1 MLCIKTGMRNEYDI
15 AKRYASWD
23 RTLVLTGKQTL
34 NDLLEHVPKT
44 CTAIMSFGMCGGL
57 RPGVVVGQTVIASYL
72 IGPNGDNYPCN
83 SAWQHN
89 LFKKTHHFVQP
100 YYSSG
105 KFNQA
110 NTQEQRAAIHKKTGA
125 WCIDDES
132 LFVAQFAVKRG
143 IPFAIARNLSDQWDD
158 DVSVT
163 AGILNSQGEPQ
174 TLAVL
179 GALFKAPITM
189 VKIGLDYRRSQ
200 AGLKLL
206 AEQIGPDFG
215 WKDF

>member
-83 SAWQHN
+83 SAWQHS

-132 LFVAQFAVKRG
+132 LFVAQFAMRRG
-143 IPFAIARNLSDQWDD
+143 IPFIIARNVSDQWDD
-158 DVSVT
+158 DVSIT
-163 AGILNSQGEPQ
+163 SDIMDAEGRPKPMAIAS
-174 TLAVL
+174 
-179 GALFKAPITM
+179 ALFKSPLVL
-189 VKIGLDYRRSQ
+189 VKIGANYQHSQ
-200 AGLKLL
+200 TALELF
-206 AEQIGPDFG
+206 AREIGPSFG
-215 WKDF
+215 WKE